1 MIYDQPLY
9 RPPSEANSLIIQVT
23 LGCSHNKCTFC
34 NMYKSKKFRIRSK
47 NDIFKDLEEMA
58 KYSRQIDR
66 IFLADGDALV
76 LKTSDLKDILVKIKE
91 LFPSCKR
98 VGIYATPR
106 DILRKT
112 AQELTELKEH
122 GLGIVYL
129 GIESGSDKIL
139 NDIKKGADSKE
150 IIEAGK
156 HISAS
161 GIKLSVTLIS
171 GLGGKEYWEEH
182 AIESA
187 RVINEI
193 NPDYLGLLTLL
204 VEPGTELCDAVNEGS
219 FNLLSPEEV
228 ALETQLLIKN
238 LNVQNCVFRSNHAS
252 NYFSLGGTLP
262 YDKDKML
269 EQLDEIINDAE
280 NYKSEYFRGL

>member
-58 KYSRQIDR
+58 KYSGQIDR

-122 GLGIVYL
+122 GLVL
-129 GIESGSDKIL
+129 FTELSPSDKIL
-139 NDIKKGADSKE
+139 NDIKERFKE
-150 IIEAGK
+150 IIEQETY
-156 HISAS
+156 ILQSQF
-161 GIKLSVTLIS
+161 VTLIS
-171 GLGGKEYWEEH
+171 GLGKGYWEEH

-193 NPDYLGLLTLL
+193 NPDYLGLLTA
-204 VEPGTELCDAVNEGS
+204 GRARNR
-219 FNLLSPEEV
+219 
-228 ALETQLLIKN
+228 A
-238 LNVQNCVFRSNHAS
+238 
-252 NYFSLGGTLP
+252 
-262 YDKDKML
+262 M
-269 EQLDEIINDAE
+269 
-280 NYKSEYFRGL
+280 